1 MWDINEN
8 MLKETFQEL
17 KALDPYCTDDPSD
30 LQRGKGVLLHC

>member
-17 KALDPYCTDDPSD
+17 KTLDPYCTDGTSE
-30 LQRGKGVLLHC
+30 

>member
-17 KALDPYCTDDPSD
+17 KAVDPYCTDDTSD
-30 LQRGKGVLLHC
+30 R